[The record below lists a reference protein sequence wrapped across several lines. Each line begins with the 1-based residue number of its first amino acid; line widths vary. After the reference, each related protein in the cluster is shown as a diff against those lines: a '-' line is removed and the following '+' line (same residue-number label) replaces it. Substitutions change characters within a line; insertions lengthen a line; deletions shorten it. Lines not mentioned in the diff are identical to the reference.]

1 MNIGIIGADD
11 SVDKIIE
18 LVEKEY
24 EDINFISF
32 RHNEIENIDEIF
44 SEIPQDID
52 GIFATGIG
60 VYNKLQ
66 SFNFNCPISYAKH
79 GSIGLLKTFF
89 DVYNENLDLKNKNI
103 SFDIIDEQS
112 VSDIIKE
119 FDIPINNYYVPCP
132 DNYKSESFYL
142 ENHLKLYRD
151 KKVDYIFTSF
161 GYIYSLL
168 KNLNIPV
175 YRIYPSNIDIKSNI
189 DSLIRNINLVK
200 LNKKSLLVYKFNIL
214 SKENKSYIKSILT
227 EYANLIEG
235 LITEYSDNSLIIIS
249 NKNFYNEI
257 DCLYLIYA
265 FLNKKNISNIL
276 VGLGTGTTLTKA
288 IDNAEI
294 AIENTNSSDWLYF
307 YDGNVLK
314 KYDQYNTN
322 YKTKYLSDE
331 KIQNISEKTGIRTK
345 HIQIIDL
352 SIVNLNRN
360 IFTSSELSDL
370 LGLTVRSANRI
381 MNTLVKNN
389 FAEFIDNSS
398 FNESIGRPKRQI
410 KINF

>member
-1 MNIGIIGADD
+1 MNIGIIGAND

-200 LNKKSLLVYKFNIL
+200 LNKKSLLVYKFNIS

-294 AIENTNSSDWLYF
+294 AIENTSSSDWLYF

>member
-200 LNKKSLLVYKFNIL
+200 LNKKSLLVYKFNIS

-294 AIENTNSSDWLYF
+294 AIENTSSSDWLYF

>member
-200 LNKKSLLVYKFNIL
+200 LNKKSLLVYKFNIS

-294 AIENTNSSDWLYF
+294 AIENTSSSDWLYF

-331 KIQNISEKTGIRTK
+331 KIQNISEKTGIKTK

>member
-200 LNKKSLLVYKFNIL
+200 LNKKSLLVYKFNIS

-314 KYDQYNTN
+314 KYDQYNAN

-352 SIVNLNRN
+352 SIINLNRN

>member
-24 EDINFISF
+24 EDIKFISF
-32 RHNEIENIDEIF
+32 KHNEIENIDEIF
-44 SEIPQDID
+44 NEIPKDID

-66 SFNFNCPISYAKH
+66 NFNFNCPVSYAKH

-89 DVYNENLDLKNKNI
+89 DVFKADLDLNNKNI

-112 VSDIIKE
+112 VFDIVKE
-119 FDIPINNYYVPCP
+119 FNIPIKKYYVPCSN
-132 DNYKSESFYL
+132 NYKSESFYL
-142 ENHLKLYRD
+142 ENHLKLYHE

-161 GYIYSLL
+161 GYIYNLL
-168 KNLNIPV
+168 KNLNVPV

-189 DSLIRNINLVK
+189 DSLIKNINFVK
-200 LNKKSLLVYKFNIL
+200 LNRKSLLVYKFEIL
-214 SKENKSYIKSILT
+214 SNANKSYVKSVLT
-227 EYANLIEG
+227 EYSNLIEG

-249 NKNFYNEI
+249 NKNFYN
-257 DCLYLIYA
+257 DANCLYLVHQ
-265 FLNKKNISNIL
+265 FLVSKNISNVL
-276 VGLGTGTTLTKA
+276 VGLGTGVTLVKA

-294 AIENTNSSDWLYF
+294 AIENTNINDWLYF
-307 YDGNVLK
+307 YDGFVLK
-314 KYDQYNTN
+314 KYDEFNN
-322 YKTKYLSDE
+322 MAKVKYLSDE
-331 KIQNISEKTGIRTK
+331 KIQDISEKTGIRTK

-360 IFTSSELSDL
+360 IFTSSELADI

-381 MNTLVKNN
+381 MNSLVKYN
-389 FAEFIDNSS
+389 FADFIDNSS
-398 FNESIGRPKRQI
+398 FNEGIGRPKRQI